1 MLTYYLKRSLWDWT
15 MANIPRAITF
25 DDGDITGGY
34 IEVNINGTIV
44 NQAFDTDK
52 ETTITALAAAIL
64 AQVADVCQSEL
75 YYDLNRIKIVS
86 GNNVSLTIV
95 INNQFLGDIIF
106 GVENSVTVIWMNENG
121 PRPEL
126 PYITLNLLSLVN
138 IGDHADNYPANDAG
152 ILEGYQI
159 VEFVLSIQS
168 YGTESFQLLKDLN
181 QSLDRFSVH
190 NDLNYNDHVV
200 FFDDIGGVR
209 DMSTLIGTHEEK
221 RALLELRGRTFDQFQ
236 DKVGRIETVNVIQT
250 TKSGQSDIV
259 SNISIS
265 FNA

>member
-1 MLTYYLKRSLWDWT
+1 MLTYYLKRSLWDWAV
-15 MANIPRAITF
+15 ANIPRAITF

-52 ETTITALAAAIL
+52 ETTITLLSAAIL
-64 AQVADVCQSEL
+64 DQVADVCQSDL
-75 YYDLNRIKIVS
+75 YYDLNRIKITS

-126 PYITLNLLSLVN
+126 PYISLNLLSIVN
-138 IGDHADNYPANDAG
+138 VGDHADNYPVNDAD

-168 YGTESFQLLKDLN
+168 YGSESFQLLKDLN

-190 NDLNYNDHVV
+190 SDLHASDNVV

-209 DMSTLIGTHEEK
+209 DISTLIGTHEEK
-221 RALLELRGRTFDQFQ
+221 RAMLELRGRTFDKFQ
-236 DKVGRIETVNVIQT
+236 DKVGGISTINAILT
-250 TKSGQSDIV
+250 AKNIQSDIV
-259 SNISIS
+259 SNITIS
-265 FNA
+265 L

>member
-1 MLTYYLKRSLWDWT
+1 MLTYYLKRSLWDWAV
-15 MANIPRAITF
+15 ANIPRAVTF
-25 DDGDITGGY
+25 DAGDITGGY
-34 IEVNINGTIV
+34 IEVNVNGTVV
-44 NQAFDTDK
+44 NQPFDTDK

-64 AQVADVCQSEL
+64 DQVDDVCQSEL

-86 GNNVSLTIV
+86 CNNVSLTIV

-126 PYITLNLLSLVN
+126 PYISLNILSLEN
-138 IGDHADNYPANDAG
+138 MGDHADNYPVSDAG

-159 VEFVLSIQS
+159 VEFVLSIQA

-190 NDLNYNDHVV
+190 NDLNSSDHVV
-200 FFDDIGGVR
+200 FFDDFGGVR
-209 DMSTLIGTHEEK
+209 DISAIIGTHEEK
-221 RALLELRGRTFDQFQ
+221 RAILELRGRTFDQFQ
-236 DKVGRIETVNVIQT
+236 DKVGAIETIEAVQT
-250 TKSGQSDIV
+250 SKSDQSDIV
-259 SNISIS
+259 SNISIP
-265 FNA
+265 